1 MKSMIKNIRKNMVK
15 GIKKILRSALAL
27 TLAFA
32 LFLTTTGVFA
42 YANAAASA
50 EKEEVI
56 YVTAD
61 ANGKV
66 REINAVNIFDGEE
79 AGGTIT
85 DYGDYSAVKLLTGEG
100 EISQSGKKISMDVG
114 GNKIYYQGTLKTT
127 EIPWNINIAYYMD
140 GKEYEPEEIPGKS
153 GKLKIH
159 FVVTKNSEYSGDFYD
174 NYALQAA
181 FTLDTEKCSNIKA
194 ADATIAN
201 VGQDKQLSYIILPG
215 KGIDTYITADAKN
228 FEMDAVSINGIKL
241 NLNIDVDYTD
251 MDKKADD
258 AKEAARELD
267 DGAGEAEDGAEKI
280 KEATQEL
287 AEKIAELCDGTGKL
301 TEGAEELSGGMTE
314 ITDKNTEL
322 TDGAYKAFE
331 GICEASETIIN
342 EKLTESGM
350 SKVSLTPKNYAAVL
364 IDLLEK
370 LEPAAVYNKAYKTA
384 LYTVTA
390 QVEANAEALYY
401 AAAEKI
407 VEQQM
412 AEMAAQAQQA
422 KQQTA
427 QTGEEAVDSDST
439 GDSSDS
445 PASDGQ
451 ETGDKG
457 ETGDNSLESGGEQSS
472 QETAE
477 SQKQQAIE
485 AVLAAMTEE
494 QKAQIKSAAI
504 QQGIASSDVTSQI
517 SAAVSSA
524 SKASAQIQEL
534 KEQLDEYQKFYD
546 GVCDYTAA
554 VSEAKDGAGELSDN
568 METLEENTGLL
579 KDAMEE
585 FCEKMEELRDGISKL
600 KEGTAEFFDEI
611 SGLKGEI
618 HDKVSEMID
627 ELKGSG
633 ILRSFTSDKSTEIKS
648 LQFVIKTEA
657 ISIAEPTQEE
667 TTTVET
673 LSFWQKLIR
682 LFEE

>member
-1 MKSMIKNIRKNMVK
+1 MKHIAKN
-15 GIKKILRSALAL
+15 GKKTLKSVLAV

-32 LFLTTTGVFA
+32 ILITGTGGLA
-42 YANAAASA
+42 YGTAVAATA
-50 EKEEVI
+50 KEEVI

-61 ANGKV
+61 AKGDVK
-66 REINAVNIFDGEE
+66 ELNAVNILDGGE
-79 AGGTIT
+79 IT

-100 EISQSGKKISMDVG
+100 KISKSGKKISVEAE
-114 GNKIYYQGTLKTT
+114 NEKIYYQGTMKTT
-127 EIPWNINIAYYMD
+127 EIPWNISIRYYMD
-140 GKEYEPEEIPGKS
+140 GKEYEPEEIAGKS

-159 FVVTKNSEYSGDFYD
+159 FVVTKNSRCAGDFYE

-181 FTLDTEKCSNIKA
+181 FTLDTEKCRKIEA
-194 ADATIAN
+194 EDATMAN
-201 VGQDKQLSYIILPG
+201 VGQDKQLSYILLPG
-215 KGIDTYITADAKN
+215 KGIDTYITAEVED

-241 NLNIDVDYTD
+241 NLDIEVDYTD

-258 AKEAARELD
+258 AKDAAEELD

-280 KEATQEL
+280 AEAAREL
-287 AEKIAELCDGTGKL
+287 TEKFAELSDGTVELSDGAEKF
-301 TEGAEELSGGMTE
+301 LSGMTE

-331 GICEASETIIN
+331 GVCEASETMIN

-350 SKVSLTPKNYAAVL
+350 STISLTPKNYAAE
-364 IDLLEK
+364 IEDLLDK
-370 LEPAAVYNKAYKTA
+370 LDPAAVYNKAYTQA
-384 LYTVTA
+384 LRTVTA
-390 QVEANAEALYY
+390 QVEANADQLYY

-412 AEMAAQAQQA
+412 AEMAAAQAQQE
-422 KQQTA
+422 QQQA
-427 QTGEEAVDSDST
+427 QQQEQQAEQQEKQTGAEGNSRTAGEERDSGSGGDST
-439 GDSSDS
+439 GSTTEDSTEPQQQPPSGDS
-445 PASDGQ
+445 
-451 ETGDKG
+451 
-457 ETGDNSLESGGEQSS
+457 
-472 QETAE
+472 AE
-477 SQKQQAIE
+477 AQKQQAI
-485 AVLAAMTEE
+485 AQVLAAMTEE

-504 QQGIASSDVTSQI
+504 KQGMASSDVTSRI
-517 SAAVSSA
+517 SAAVSTA
-524 SKASAQIQEL
+524 SKASAQIEEL

-546 GVCDYTAA
+546 GVCNYTDA

-579 KDAMEE
+579 NDAMEK
-585 FCEKMEELRDGISKL
+585 FCEKMEELREGISKL

-627 ELKGSG
+627 ELKGNG
-633 ILRSFTSDKSTEIKS
+633 ILRSFTSDKNTEIES

-657 ISIAEPTQEE
+657 ISMEEPQQVEA
-667 TTTVET
+667 TTET

-682 LFEE
+682 LFTD

>member
-42 YANAAASA
+42 YANAAAYA

-114 GNKIYYQGTLKTT
+114 SDKIYYQGTLKTT

-159 FVVTKNSEYSGDFYD
+159 FVVTENSEYSGDFYD

-267 DGAGEAEDGAEKI
+267 EGAGEAEDGAEKI
-280 KEATQEL
+280 KEATEEL
-287 AEKIAELCDGTGKL
+287 AEKIAELYDGTGKL

-370 LEPAAVYNKAYKTA
+370 LEPAAVYNKAYNTA

-390 QVEANAEALYY
+390 EVEKNADALYY

-412 AEMAAQAQQA
+412 AEAATKTQQKDQSEQAQQTER
-422 KQQTA
+422 KEEQTEDEESSSE
-427 QTGEEAVDSDST
+427 GE
-439 GDSSDS
+439 
-445 PASDGQ
+445 
-451 ETGDKG
+451 G
-457 ETGDNSLESGGEQSS
+457 EN
-472 QETAE
+472 AE
-477 SQKQQAIE
+477 STTRESAETQQQSAEVSIEEQKKEQAIE

-504 QQGIASSDVTSQI
+504 QQGMASSDVTSQI

-524 SKASAQIQEL
+524 SKASTQIQEL

-554 VSEAKDGAGELSDN
+554 VSKAKDGAGELSDN

-579 KDAMEE
+579 KDAIEE

-633 ILRSFTSDKSTEIKS
+633 ILRSFTSDKNTDVESV
-648 LQFVIKTEA
+648 QFVIKTEA

-682 LFEE
+682 LFKE

>member
-66 REINAVNIFDGEE
+66 REINSVNIFDGEE

-85 DYGDYSAVKLLTGEG
+85 DYGEYSAVKLLTGEG
-100 EISQSGKKISMDVG
+100 EISQSGKKISLDAG
-114 GNKIYYQGTLKTT
+114 GEKIYYQGTLKTT

-140 GKEYEPEEIPGKS
+140 GKEYEPEEIAGKS

-181 FTLDTEKCSNIKA
+181 FTLDTEKCWNIKA

-201 VGQDKQLSYIILPG
+201 VGQDKQLSYILLPG
-215 KGIDTYITADAKN
+215 KGIDTYITADAEN

-267 DGAGEAEDGAEKI
+267 DGAGDAEDGAEKI
-280 KEATQEL
+280 TEGAEEL
-287 AEKIAELCDGTGKL
+287 AEKIAELYEGTVKL
-301 TEGAEELSGGMTE
+301 ADGAEELSGGMTE
-314 ITDKNTEL
+314 ITDKNAEL

-364 IDLLEK
+364 EDLLEK
-370 LEPAAVYNKAYKTA
+370 LDPATIYNKAYSQA
-384 LYTVTA
+384 LRAVTA
-390 QVEANAEALYY
+390 QVEENADKLYY

-412 AEMAAQAQQA
+412 AEVAAQAQQA
-422 KQQTA
+422 EQQEKQTGAEEKTQTA
-427 QTGEEAVDSDST
+427 GEERDSGNGGDSAGSTT
-439 GDSSDS
+439 GDSTVTQQQPSSEDSDE
-445 PASDGQ
+445 A
-451 ETGDKG
+451 
-457 ETGDNSLESGGEQSS
+457 
-472 QETAE
+472 
-477 SQKQQAIE
+477 QKQQAI
-485 AVLAAMTEE
+485 AQVVAAMTEE
-494 QKAQIKSAAI
+494 QKTQIKSAAI
-504 QQGIASSDVTSQI
+504 QQGMASSDVTSQI

-524 SKASAQIQEL
+524 SKASDQIEEL
-534 KEQLDEYQKFYD
+534 KQQLDEYQKFYD
-546 GVCDYTAA
+546 GICDYTEA
-554 VSEAKDGAGELSDN
+554 VSEAKDGAGELSEN

-633 ILRSFTSDKSTEIKS
+633 ILRSFTSDKNTKVESV
-648 LQFVIKTEA
+648 QFVIKTEA

-682 LFEE
+682 LFKE